1 MKIETGR
8 GPLKFFEAHWSAGY
22 LVLGILAF
30 YALTPFIVGNLMGGD
45 RHMQLLAQLAL
56 LAAAS
61 IGVGFSIPLLDRL
74 FKEGAPRL
82 RIDGDLFH
90 GVIWGSFIL
99 FAVAVV
105 ATADHIPLFS
115 ALNGAT
121 AQELSDQRGHFLKT
135 RTGWEAGFNYL
146 SALYTSAILPFS
158 LAALF
163 LYKRR
168 MRWAALL
175 IFIVY
180 CELSLEKAL
189 YLRAV
194 LPLLYLA
201 LTRRLWDYPRA
212 LILIVASLGLMY
224 LNTELSRGTDQ
235 FEEVAVEQDDDR
247 LLADQKDDIVVAGV
261 PEAPAPFFSP
271 HYKPTS
277 TADFLVW
284 RSVAV
289 PVFTA
294 SDALRVFESDFDNE
308 PLMGATSTLIS
319 GIFGLD
325 RVPFEALVHG
335 RQFGGTDASHVGR
348 SNSVFFTEA
357 FVNFGWIGVIGFGLF
372 IGQSLRW
379 FRKSK
384 DMAFR
389 AVWPLYVLNVFQS
402 GLIGNLLSNGFA
414 VFFAMGLFVRI
425 EYADLSLK
433 NSSSNQAAKI

>member
-1 MKIETGR
+1 MKIQTGR

-22 LVLGILAF
+22 LVLGILVF
-30 YALTPFIVGNLMGGD
+30 YALTPFVVGNMIGGD
-45 RHMQLLAQLAL
+45 EHLQLLTQLAL

-61 IGVGFSIPLLDRL
+61 IGIGFSVPVLDRL
-74 FKEGAPRL
+74 FKEDAPRL

-90 GVIWGSFIL
+90 AIIWGSFML
-99 FAVAVV
+99 FAVAVI
-105 ATADHIPLFS
+105 ATAEHIPLVS
-115 ALNGAT
+115 ALKGASV
-121 AQELSDQRGHFLKT
+121 QELSDQRGQFLKT

-146 SALYTSAILPFS
+146 SAIYTGAILPFS

-168 MRWAALL
+168 MRWVALL
-175 IFIVY
+175 GFVVY

-212 LILIVASLGLMY
+212 LLLIVASLGLMY
-224 LNTELSRGTDQ
+224 LNTELSRGSDP
-235 FEEVAVEQDDDR
+235 FEAVTIEQDDDR
-247 LLADQKDDIVVAGV
+247 LLPDQKEDIPDDGATR
-261 PEAPAPFFSP
+261 APFFSP
-271 HYKPTS
+271 LYKPSS

-294 SDALRVFESDFDNE
+294 TDALRVFESDFENV

-319 GIFGLD
+319 AIFGLE
-325 RVPFEALVHG
+325 RIPFEALVHG
-335 RQFGGTDASHVGR
+335 RQYGSIEASPVGR

-357 FVNFGWIGVIGFGLF
+357 FVNFGWIGVVAFGLF

-389 AVWPLYVLNVFQS
+389 SVWPLYVLNVFQS

-414 VFFAMGLFVRI
+414 VFFAIGLFVRI
-425 EYADLSLK
+425 EYTDRK
-433 NSSSNQAAKI
+433 VNNESSNQAAKTQ